1 MLGGGGNIRIGVPFN
16 RPVAK
21 AFAASLDNFFV
32 KNQNL
37 MWDMN
42 LQPPDHQSIALI
54 ITLQRHLWETLED
67 F

>member
-1 MLGGGGNIRIGVPFN
+1 MFRGEGTIRIGVPFN

-21 AFAASLDNFFV
+21 TFTASLDNFFV

-42 LQPPDHQSIALI
+42 LQPPDHQSFALI
-54 ITLQRHLWETLED
+54 ITLQRHLGETLED